1 MAKRN
6 KDLNIPDGIF
16 EAINRHEYDNLK
28 TFLDN
33 TDWYSFTPQFIIPRE
48 DIRRLVRIIK
58 DEEVRRDV
66 MNYLKRYA
74 SDYFRDGAREMAIDG
89 GGVYIESELERRTD
103 EIMDDFKK
111 ELAFQI
117 DLIES
122 NGQFSGDKFSN
133 LNKKIQD
140 LENEIGNLK
149 EERLKLHKEIA
160 TQKAMIDELEHPE
173 RKHQVPNELQC
184 EEFYHIITYLTKA
197 RAVRPIHSPNYYNRD
212 SVCYLWDIATPKS
225 LFGYFVCKTCYLLE
239 LRTKDDHLM
248 WKLFKK
254 AFINFDTFEKQ
265 ARDHASLNKNWED
278 VRTSVKP
285 DGAHIIDE
293 AFEYCKKQME
303 ISKNRKR
310 E

>member
-74 SDYFRDGAREMAIDG
+74 SDYFRDGAQEIAIDR

-122 NGQFSGDKFSN
+122 NGQFSGDRFNK
-133 LNKKIQD
+133 LEKKIKD
-140 LENEIGNLK
+140 LEKQIKETLEENIKLK
-149 EERLKLHKEIA
+149 EKINRYENPWAYGKYIPDKFRTPIFQEIIEA
-160 TQKAMIDELEHPE
+160 LQKKRIVL
-173 RKHQVPNELQC
+173 
-184 EEFYHIITYLTKA
+184 IITK
-197 RAVRPIHSPNYYNRD
+197 PNSYGYPEMCCFRWLGNHD
-212 SVCYLWDIATPKS
+212 
-225 LFGYFVCKTCYLLE
+225 LFGYFVDKISYEFE
-239 LRTKDDHLM
+239 LRDSGGRISWAALKPAVENYDEIIRTARNAVSKYTANPKAKQPETADDINEVLKIAFVHKDELEYQM
-248 WKLFKK
+248 Q
-254 AFINFDTFEKQ
+254 NVT
-265 ARDHASLNKNWED
+265 D
-278 VRTSVKP
+278 V
-285 DGAHIIDE
+285 
-293 AFEYCKKQME
+293 
-303 ISKNRKR
+303 
-310 E
+310 

>member
-16 EAINRHEYDNLK
+16 EAINRHEYDDLK

-74 SDYFRDGAREMAIDG
+74 SDYFRDGAQEMAIDS

-122 NGQFSGDKFSN
+122 NGQFSGDKFSKLEKN
-133 LNKKIQD
+133 IKDLESKLKDFQEDNKKLKD
-140 LENEIGNLK
+140 EIHFYKHPHEHGK
-149 EERLKLHKEIA
+149 QIPIELHNPFFHYTMEYLISQNMSRA
-160 TQKAMIDELEHPE
+160 YTMSTSYGIDISCYHWFGSKA
-173 RKHQVPNELQC
+173 
-184 EEFYHIITYLTKA
+184 
-197 RAVRPIHSPNYYNRD
+197 
-212 SVCYLWDIATPKS
+212 
-225 LFGYFVCKTCYLLE
+225 LFGYFVVRISYELE
-239 LRTKDDHLM
+239 LRDSGGRLN
-248 WKLFKK
+248 WKPFKHAIINYDELVTEARNAVAKFANNPKVRYPEKSEIVEEAIKYARDKEERMKPKK
-254 AFINFDTFEKQ
+254 A
-265 ARDHASLNKNWED
+265 
-278 VRTSVKP
+278 
-285 DGAHIIDE
+285 
-293 AFEYCKKQME
+293 
-303 ISKNRKR
+303 
-310 E
+310 